1 MRARLAFVRDGFL
14 SSVYPLPLPIRIR
27 PLSQRSNGVSLNLNP
42 LCIEKWLVE
51 LASDR
56 IPLTCDSIDYMYP
69 KAREIRGG

>member
-27 PLSQRSNGVSLNLNP
+27 PLSQRVSLNLNP
-42 LCIEKWLVE
+42 LCSIESIEKWLVE

-56 IPLTCDSIDYMYP
+56 IPLTCDSID
-69 KAREIRGG
+69 